1 MTRTL
6 PHAVEAERALLG
18 AVLQIPKLADDAAEL
33 QPEHMHDPRH
43 QHVWRAICEL
53 RDRSQQIDPVTV
65 AERMTEA
72 GKLDTIG
79 GFAYV
84 SKLIADRP
92 ESASAVAR
100 YAAVIL
106 EKATARELLAVLGE
120 LLDRGYTDPDTGGL
134 LEDAQARVF
143 ALTGDREKTAARP
156 LKAAL
161 QDSWKAL
168 QARMDAGGLPGA
180 STGFADLDTLLAG
193 WNPGDLAILGGRSS
207 MGKTALAMAL
217 ATGTAQAGAPVYV
230 FSIEMSAL
238 QLADRAVCADAA
250 INSQL
255 FRLGKPDAGE
265 TTRAVQ
271 AYARLAPLPVVIDD
285 STAITVPQIRAR
297 VRRWASQH
305 KRAGLVVVDYLQLVN
320 GVRVKGGNRE
330 QEVAEISKS
339 LKAIARETGT
349 TVLALAQ
356 LSRALEQRADKHP
369 VLSDLR
375 ESGSLEQDADVV
387 LFVFR
392 DAYYHD
398 KCPDPTALEVICAK
412 QRKGPIGK
420 VVLTFDESSG
430 RISPRSNRREF

>member
-1 MTRTL
+1 
-6 PHAVEAERALLG
+6 
-18 AVLQIPKLADDAAEL
+18 
-33 QPEHMHDPRH
+33 MHDPRH

-72 GKLDTIG
+72 GKLDAIG

-92 ESASAVAR
+92 ESASAVSR
-100 YAAVIL
+100 YAAVIR

-120 LLDRGYTDPDTGGL
+120 LLDRGYTDPDTSGL

-250 INSQL
+250 INSQQ
-255 FRLGKPDAGE
+255 FRLGKPAAGE

-320 GVRVKGGNRE
+320 GVRIKGGNRE

-387 LFVFR
+387 LFVYR
-392 DAYYHD
+392 DAYYNE
-398 KCPDPTALEVICAK
+398 KAPDPTALEVVCAK

>member
-6 PHAVEAERALLG
+6 PQAVEAERALLG
-18 AVLQIPKLADDAAEL
+18 AVLQMPKLADDAAEL

-43 QHVWRAICEL
+43 QHVWRAVCEL

-65 AERMTEA
+65 AERLTAA
-72 GKLDTIG
+72 GRLDAIG
-79 GFAYV
+79 GFGYV

-92 ESASAVAR
+92 EAASAVAR
-100 YAAVIL
+100 YAAVIR

-120 LLDRGYTDPDTGGL
+120 LLDRGYTDPDTSGL
-134 LEDAQARVF
+134 LEEAQARVF
-143 ALTGDREKTAARP
+143 ALTSARETVAARP
-156 LKAAL
+156 FKVVLRASCAAFEERKL
-161 QDSWKAL
+161 SP
-168 QARMDAGGLPGA
+168 GLPGA
-180 STGFADLDTLLAG
+180 STGFGDLDKLLAG
-193 WNPGDLAILGGRSS
+193 WQPGDLDILGGRSS

-217 ATGTAQAGAPVYV
+217 AVGTASGGTPVYV
-230 FSIEMSAL
+230 FSVEMSGE
-238 QLADRAVCADAA
+238 QLGDRALCAESSFDA
-250 INSQL
+250 QR
-255 FRLGKPDAGE
+255 FRLGEASHSDMARL
-265 TTRAVQ
+265 TMAVQ
-271 AYARLAPLPVVIDD
+271 RLNPLPMVIDD

-387 LFVFR
+387 LFCFR
-392 DAYYHD
+392 EAYYND
-398 KCPDPTALEVICAK
+398 KCADKTAMEVVCAK